1 MLSISG
7 LDESEFFSPSASRV
21 KVKAAKQT
29 NYISPVLFFIMSLQ
43 MITLENR
50 THNLSHT

>member
-7 LDESEFFSPSASRV
+7 FRREWVFSPSASRV

-29 NYISPVLFFIMSLQ
+29 NYISPVLFFIMTLQ
-43 MITLENR
+43 MITLENK